1 MLARVTI
8 SDIKTG
14 DVLGELSWDRRGNKK
29 KGFVLSG
36 FRVHINRKAMQEVS
50 VITSTK
56 AKLYL
61 QTLYRLHKLKKIK
74 KEVDLEM
81 FTNIFIADHKP
92 NVLFEGKKDFNFR
105 AVNDF
110 DVKLLRSMI
119 ESTPGFVTLNDDY
132 FKREFILKLKEQKRK
147 NK

>member
-8 SDIKTG
+8 SDVKSG
-14 DVLGELSWDRRGNKK
+14 NVLGELSWDRRGSKK
-29 KGFVLSG
+29 KGYTLSG
-36 FRVHINRKAMQEVS
+36 FRVHINRKAIQEVS
-50 VITSTK
+50 AITTTK

-61 QTLYRLHKLKKIK
+61 QTLYRLNKLKKVR

-92 NVLFEGKKDFNFR
+92 NILFEGKKEFNFR
-105 AVNDF
+105 AINDF

-119 ESTPGFVTLNDDY
+119 ESTPGFVVLNDDY
-132 FKREFILKLKEQKRK
+132 LKREFILKLKEHKRK
-147 NK
+147 IK